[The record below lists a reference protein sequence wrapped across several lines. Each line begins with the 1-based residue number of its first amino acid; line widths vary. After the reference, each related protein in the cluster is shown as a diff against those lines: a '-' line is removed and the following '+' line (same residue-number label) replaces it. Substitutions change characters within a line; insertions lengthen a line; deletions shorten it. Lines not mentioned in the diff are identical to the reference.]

1 MWSIKWWNY
10 KRSRNKNIWLIYKRI
25 FGDLCQVSFYVC
37 PAWATTWRWKSVVGL
52 VVGTTSQWQGC
63 LLWGRIWRKS
73 EAKSRSEGYELHTR
87 LTKVGRVCITKQS
100 PTLPKTLGVNVA
112 DIWDEGCCSYLG
124 RSDRYIANKDKFL
137 KR

>member
-1 MWSIKWWNY
+1 M
-10 KRSRNKNIWLIYKRI
+10 NK
-25 FGDLCQVSFYVC
+25 DVSAIAGTFFYVR

-73 EAKSRSEGYELHTR
+73 EAKSRSEEYELHTR

-100 PTLPKTLGVNVA
+100 PTLPETLGVNVA
-112 DIWDEGCCSYLG
+112 DIWDEGCCSYVG
-124 RSDRYIANKDKFL
+124 RSDRYIINKGWVSKMITCIVICSWTI
-137 KR
+137 RSQQMS

>member
-1 MWSIKWWNY
+1 MKR
-10 KRSRNKNIWLIYKRI
+10 RSRKL
-25 FGDLCQVSFYVC
+25 LLSLYVC

-63 LLWGRIWRKS
+63 LSWGRIWRKS

-100 PTLPKTLGVNVA
+100 PTLPETLGVNVA

-124 RSDRYIANKDKFL
+124 RSDRYIANKDEFSKAITYIVICSWTI
-137 KR
+137 RSQQRS